1 MQGLLKDLPLKP
13 GMRVGFISVLPRVKG
28 GERWA
33 YPLLGMWTSVTTD
46 GLSVYGIPRDLHH
59 TVHGTWELPE
69 IEEAVL
75 EDLI

>member
-1 MQGLLKDLPLKP
+1 MQGLLKNLPLKP
-13 GMRVGFISVLPRVKG
+13 GMEVALISPHPIVGG
-28 GERWA
+28 GDQWA
-33 YPLLGMWTSVTTD
+33 YPTLGIRARVGTYK
-46 GLSVYGIPRDLHH
+46 LSVYGIPRDLHH